1 MRVLLEPRP
10 LVRTPLTMPSRKND
24 TAPTFEEAMQKLD
37 AIVAKLEDDKLP
49 LDEMLARYEEGVAL
63 ARFCGEKLEA
73 AEQKVRLIARQADGS
88 ISLEDFNDRDEE

>member
-1 MRVLLEPRP
+1 MPARKTDD
-10 LVRTPLTMPSRKND
+10 TP
-24 TAPTFEEAMQKLD
+24 PTFEAAMQKLD

-73 AEQKVRLIARQADGS
+73 AEQKVRLIAKQAGGS
-88 ISLEDFNDRDEE
+88 VALEDFNDREEE